1 MVWKQDVNCLRWKYI
16 LTFSTIWTW
25 RRLSFFSFLLPSYIW
40 INSRQ
45 LSTSIHLKKYLHES
59 SVFTHDICTLLL
71 LLSLYQTLAV
81 SVSLTCIQR
90 IWMTDDGRSVSSISA
105 RWIDYIAHSFHWYLS
120 MRIHKLD
127 AIGPLTAPGSLGLT
141 TPDPPSQALLMGLFF
156 RPNPIGQSNHR
167 VLYYL
172 TAFQKIRSPV
182 IIMVQRRLI
191 FDPESFTSC
200 RNFFSLFFFW
210 NPPFFFISGSGSFS
224 PSFQR
229 CCCSCMLSS

>member
-1 MVWKQDVNCLRWKYI
+1 
-16 LTFSTIWTW
+16 
-25 RRLSFFSFLLPSYIW
+25 
-40 INSRQ
+40 
-45 LSTSIHLKKYLHES
+45 
-59 SVFTHDICTLLL
+59 
-71 LLSLYQTLAV
+71 
-81 SVSLTCIQR
+81 
-90 IWMTDDGRSVSSISA
+90 
-105 RWIDYIAHSFHWYLS
+105 

-200 RNFFSLFFFW
+200 RNFFSLFFLKPAFLLHIW
-210 NPPFFFISGSGSFS
+210 LWIFQPL
-224 PSFQR
+224 PSTLLLFMYAVQ
-229 CCCSCMLSS
+229 LAYG

>member
-1 MVWKQDVNCLRWKYI
+1 
-16 LTFSTIWTW
+16 
-25 RRLSFFSFLLPSYIW
+25 
-40 INSRQ
+40 
-45 LSTSIHLKKYLHES
+45 
-59 SVFTHDICTLLL
+59 
-71 LLSLYQTLAV
+71 
-81 SVSLTCIQR
+81 
-90 IWMTDDGRSVSSISA
+90 
-105 RWIDYIAHSFHWYLS
+105 

-141 TPDPPSQALLMGLFF
+141 TPGPPSQALLMGLFF

-200 RNFFSLFFFW
+200 RNFFSLFFSETRLSSSYLALDLSA
-210 NPPFFFISGSGSFS
+210 PPFNAAAV
-224 PSFQR
+224 R
-229 CCCSCMLSS
+229 VCCPASVWMIDMIRSCRARSYVLAPQLRLCYFLLEDKTQYSTRAARGMKRIRI

>member
-1 MVWKQDVNCLRWKYI
+1 
-16 LTFSTIWTW
+16 
-25 RRLSFFSFLLPSYIW
+25 
-40 INSRQ
+40 
-45 LSTSIHLKKYLHES
+45 
-59 SVFTHDICTLLL
+59 
-71 LLSLYQTLAV
+71 
-81 SVSLTCIQR
+81 
-90 IWMTDDGRSVSSISA
+90 
-105 RWIDYIAHSFHWYLS
+105 

-167 VLYYL
+167 VHYYL

-200 RNFFSLFFFW
+200 RNFFSLFFLKPAFLLHIRLW
-210 NPPFFFISGSGSFS
+210 I
-224 PSFQR
+224 FQPL
-229 CCCSCMLSS
+229 LSTLLLFMYAVQLAYG